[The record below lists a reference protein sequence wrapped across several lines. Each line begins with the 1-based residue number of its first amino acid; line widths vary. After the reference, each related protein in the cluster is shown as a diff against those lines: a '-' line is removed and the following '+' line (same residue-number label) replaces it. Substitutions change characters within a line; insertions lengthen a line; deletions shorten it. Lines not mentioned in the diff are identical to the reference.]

1 MRKQII
7 EYTNPLDALI
17 ALAKQLTAYELQY
30 QMDSSEFFSQ
40 YSQGNTSD
48 EEDLVEWAG
57 LYQQYL
63 GLYQELGQRLQ
74 YVA

>member
-1 MRKQII
+1 MRKQLI
-7 EYTNPLDALI
+7 EYTSPLDALI

-40 YSQGNTSD
+40 YRQGTTSD
-48 EEDLVEWAG
+48 DDDFVEWAG
-57 LYQQYL
+57 TYQQYL
-63 GLYQELGQRLQ
+63 GLYQELDQRLQ